1 MAFRGQH
8 EHSLDAKDRL
18 TIPSKLRAQLAEG
31 VVVSASFDPC
41 IEIHPASGFTAYAA
55 KVESGLNPLGAKAR
69 MIRRRIH
76 SGAQD
81 EQLDSAGRVK
91 VPKHLIEHGDLS
103 GHLHDRRRRHPPR
116 GLEPRAL
123 GRAGSRDGRRGGCRS
138 RRARRRRLASRL
150 RMDTLTYMPTEHVPV
165 LASELVA
172 LTDPQPGELAVD
184 CTFGGGGHAR
194 LVADRLGPTGRLIAI
209 DRDPSARE
217 RFE

>member
-41 IEIHPASGFTAYAA
+41 VEIHPASSFAAYAA
-55 KVESGLNPLGAKAR
+55 EVQRLNPLGSKAR

-91 VPKHLIEHGDLS
+91 VPKHLIDHGDLE
-103 GHLHDRRRRHPPR
+103 GTCMIVGADTHLEVWSPERWA
-116 GLEPRAL
+116 EQAAAMEAE
-123 GRAGSRDGRRGGCRS
+123 AG
-138 RRARRRRLASRL
+138 
-150 RMDTLTYMPTEHVPV
+150 T
-165 LASELVA
+165 VA
-172 LTDPQPGELAVD
+172 EELA
-184 CTFGGGGHAR
+184 A
-194 LVADRLGPTGRLIAI
+194 ADW
-209 DRDPSARE
+209 PSR
-217 RFE
+217 